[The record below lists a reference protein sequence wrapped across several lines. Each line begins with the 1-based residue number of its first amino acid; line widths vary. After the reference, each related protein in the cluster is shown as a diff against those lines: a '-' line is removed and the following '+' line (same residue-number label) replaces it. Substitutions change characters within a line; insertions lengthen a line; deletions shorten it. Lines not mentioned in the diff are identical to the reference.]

1 MTTKSETTH
10 SAEPFVPDVQK
21 PRKPSPKRR
30 KLTQAAAAIALSP
43 LAPFAINKSYAQAHK
58 GDIVIGASQPITGVF
73 SFAGVAM
80 NMGINDFV
88 QWKNQQGGVMGRK
101 LRYVSEDSGFKLD
114 QGVAIFKKIMAAEKP
129 SFFYGDSTQWV
140 KAISQDAI
148 AAGTIMTSS
157 TSLASV
163 VADPVNVPH
172 HIVPGPTY
180 PRLHEILMEYI
191 ARSSQGAAKKPDIAY
206 VYSDTEFGSNGIP
219 GGRERA
225 KKLGLPIVAEIVTKQ
240 SGIDVTTE
248 VAKLRRA
255 KPDIVIFQGYILT
268 PMPEFVRQMREAGL
282 NPQVMGTAWG
292 LDKPAYDAMANL
304 GVRLTG
310 VSPYRYGHETDAP
323 MLNNM
328 REYVAKNR
336 PDLKNI
342 SPFYISTWLSGMAFA
357 EVAERCIKANKP
369 LTLPNMKA
377 AVASMTQW
385 DTGGLV
391 GLLADVSSHQIPN
404 GRMYAYDPDKK
415 TMEPASGWIKV

>member
-1 MTTKSETTH
+1 MTEITRP
-10 SAEPFVPDVQK
+10 ADLN
-21 PRKPSPKRR
+21 RR
-30 KLTQAAAAIALSP
+30 KLAQAVAAGTA
-43 LAPFAINKSYAQAHK
+43 LAPFTISKSYAQAHK
-58 GDIVIGASQPITGVF
+58 GEIVIGASQPMTGVF
-73 SFAGVAM
+73 SFAGVHM
-80 NMGINDFV
+80 NNGLNDFV
-88 QWKNQQGGVMGRK
+88 QWKNQTGGVAGRK

-148 AAGTIMTSS
+148 ASNSIMTSS

-191 ARSSQGAAKKPDIAY
+191 ARTSQGSAKKPDIAY

-225 KKLGLPIVAEIVTKQ
+225 KKLGLNIVAEIITKQ
-240 SGIDVTTE
+240 SGVDVTPE

-255 KPDIVIFQGYILT
+255 KPDIVIFQGYILA

-282 NPQVMGTAWG
+282 NPQIMGTAWG
-292 LDKPAYDAMANL
+292 LDRPAYEALAAL

-310 VSPYRYGHETDAP
+310 VSPYRYGHETDSP

-328 REYVAKNR
+328 RAYAAKAR
-336 PDLKNI
+336 PDMKNI

-357 EVAERCIKANKP
+357 EIAERCIKANKP

-377 AVASMTQW
+377 ALESMKEW
-385 DTGGLV
+385 DTGGLT
-391 GLLADVSSHQIPN
+391 GLLADCSQHQIPA
-404 GRMYAYDPDKK
+404 GRMYSYDPDKK
-415 TMEPASGWIKV
+415 QMEPASGWIKV